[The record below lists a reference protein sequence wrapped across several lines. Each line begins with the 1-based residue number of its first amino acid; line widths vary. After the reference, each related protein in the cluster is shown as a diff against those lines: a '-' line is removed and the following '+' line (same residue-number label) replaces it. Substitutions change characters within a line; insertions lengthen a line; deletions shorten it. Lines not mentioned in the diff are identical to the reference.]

1 MNKRAYIIG
10 GGVALVGILA
20 VKKGIAVSKAVP
32 KFRLPRN
39 FSRSGWNLNFEL
51 PFTIANTTTT
61 GYTIDGLGGSLY
73 YTEQTQKLPFASFYL
88 QIPIDVKANSN
99 DTYFVKCTTYL
110 PDVIG
115 SVKAIVKVIN
125 KPVNFEAVGSVR
137 FLGISIPFDESV
149 KVTFI
154 SEIVTLL
161 KTVATVFKSK

>member
-1 MNKRAYIIG
+1 MNKKAFIIG

-20 VKKGIAVSKAVP
+20 VKKGLAVSKAVP

-39 FSRSGWNLNFEL
+39 FTRSGWNLNFDL

-61 GYTIDGLGGSLY
+61 GYEINGLGGSLFY
-73 YTEQTQKLPFASFYL
+73 REQNNQLPFADFYL
-88 QIPIDVKANSN
+88 ENPIEVKSNSN

-115 SVKAIVKVIN
+115 TVKAIVKVIN

-137 FLGISIPFDESV
+137 FLGISIPFDEAV
-149 KVTFI
+149 QVTFI